1 MKTDTEEKDI
11 IDAYEKG
18 TAKLS
23 SPSKALL
30 KQLSQAGANSF
41 KKDQRINIRI
51 SSHDLTGIRRK
62 ALKKG
67 IPYQALISGIIHQYV
82 EGDLLEKGSK

>member
-1 MKTDTEEKDI
+1 MKTDEEEKEI
-11 IDAYEKG
+11 IEAYEKG

-23 SPSKALL
+23 TPPQALLIQLSKA
-30 KQLSQAGANSF
+30 GENTF
-41 KKDQRINIRI
+41 RKDQRINIRI

-82 EGDLLEKGSK
+82 EGDLLEKSGR